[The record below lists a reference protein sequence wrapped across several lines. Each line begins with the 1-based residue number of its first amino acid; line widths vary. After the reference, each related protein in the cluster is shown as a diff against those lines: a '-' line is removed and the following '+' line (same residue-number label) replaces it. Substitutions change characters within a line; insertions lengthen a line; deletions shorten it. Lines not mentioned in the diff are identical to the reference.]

1 MGSPKGDPIT
11 LKLRDSFDLGA
22 KILATATLS
31 APKSKRTKKLKVSH
45 NVSFLSALPWIG
57 PALFLIILV
66 VIWPVVILG
75 KTSLTDISN
84 AGTLLNFN
92 GLTNFRTL
100 LANQDLYPVLKRTI
114 FWVFGIVFFTII
126 LSLPLAQLINQ
137 KFPGRKYVRWALIF
151 PWAASVVMTS
161 MIWSWIL
168 DAYSGELNLTLT
180 QLGLI
185 SEPIDWVGNPST
197 SFFFLMWVAVF
208 VSVPFTTFV
217 LLAGLQSIPHDIIEA
232 ASVDG
237 AGSWQIYRRIKFPLL
252 RNSLLIA
259 TIINLINV
267 FNSFPIIWV
276 MTRGGPGYD
285 TDTTT
290 TFAYKLAFIESNMGQ
305 STALGVINFMII
317 LVIVGF
323 YLRATKATRTEV

>member
-1 MGSPKGDPIT
+1 MASA
-11 LKLRDSFDLGA
+11 S
-22 KILATATLS
+22 LS
-31 APKSKRTKKLKVSH
+31 ASKLKRTKKLQVSH
-45 NVSFLSALPWIG
+45 NVSFASSLPWIG
-57 PALFLIILV
+57 PALFLIVLV
-66 VIWPVVILG
+66 VIWPVVILVR
-75 KTSLTDISN
+75 TSFTDISL
-84 AGTLLNFN
+84 AGSLLDFN
-92 GLTNFRTL
+92 GI
-100 LANQDLYPVLKRTI
+100 ANYRDLFANVDLYPVLRRTL
-114 FWVFGIVFFTII
+114 FWVFGIVFFTIT

-161 MIWSWIL
+161 MVWSWIL

-180 QLGLI
+180 ELGLI
-185 SEPIDWVGNPST
+185 SEPVDWLGNPAT
-197 SFFFLMWVAVF
+197 SFYLLMWVAIF
-208 VSVPFTTFV
+208 VSIPFTTFV
-217 LLAGLQSIPHDIIEA
+217 LLAGLQSIPNDIVEA

-237 AGSWQIYRRIKFPLL
+237 ASSWQIYRKIKFPLL

-305 STALGVINFMII
+305 STALGVLNFMII
-317 LVIVGF
+317 MIVVAF

>member
-1 MGSPKGDPIT
+1 L
-11 LKLRDSFDLGA
+11 LKNSAA
-22 KILATATLS
+22 KR
-31 APKSKRTKKLKVSH
+31 PKKLKVSH

-57 PALFLIILV
+57 PALLLILLV
-66 VIWPVVILG
+66 VIWPVIELIR
-75 KTSLTDISN
+75 TSFTDISL
-84 AGTLLNFN
+84 AGSLLDFN
-92 GLTNFRTL
+92 GLTNYRDL
-100 LANQDLYPVLKRTI
+100 IANVDLYPVAKRTLL
-114 FWVFGIVFFTII
+114 WVFGIVFFTVL

-137 KFPGRKYVRWALIF
+137 NFPGRKYVRWAMIF

-161 MIWSWIL
+161 MIWTWIL

-185 SEPIDWVGNPST
+185 SEPVDWVNNPGS
-197 SFFFLMWVAVF
+197 SFYFLMWVAVF
-208 VSVPFTTFV
+208 VSVPFTSFV
-217 LLAGLQSIPHDIIEA
+217 LLAGLQSIPSDIIEA

-237 AGSWQIYRRIKFPLL
+237 ATAWQIYRRIKFPLL

-305 STALGVINFMII
+305 STALGVFNFMII
-317 LVIVGF
+317 MVIVGF
-323 YLRATKATRTEV
+323 YLRITKATRTEL

>member
-1 MGSPKGDPIT
+1 M
-11 LKLRDSFDLGA
+11 
-22 KILATATLS
+22 
-31 APKSKRTKKLKVSH
+31 
-45 NVSFLSALPWIG
+45 
-57 PALFLIILV
+57 V
-66 VIWPVVILG
+66 VIWPVVILVR
-75 KTSLTDISN
+75 TSFTDISL
-84 AGTLLNFN
+84 AGSLLDFN
-92 GLTNFRTL
+92 GIANYRDLFTNV
-100 LANQDLYPVLKRTI
+100 DLYPVLRRTF
-114 FWVFGIVFFTII
+114 FWVFGIVIFTIA

-137 KFPGRKYVRWALIF
+137 NFPGRKFVRWALIF

-185 SEPIDWVGNPST
+185 SEPVDWIGNPGT

-208 VSVPFTTFV
+208 VSIPFTTFV
-217 LLAGLQSIPHDIIEA
+217 LLAGLQSIPNDIVEA

-237 AGSWQIYRRIKFPLL
+237 ASSWQIYRKIKFPLL

-285 TDTTT
+285 TDTTI

-305 STALGVINFMII
+305 STALGVLNFAII
-317 LVIVGF
+317 LVVVGF
-323 YLRATKATRTEV
+323 YLKATKATRTEV

>member
-1 MGSPKGDPIT
+1 
-11 LKLRDSFDLGA
+11 
-22 KILATATLS
+22 LATATLS
-31 APKSKRTKKLKVSH
+31 ETKPKRSKKSQVSQ

-57 PALFLIILV
+57 PALFLIIMV
-66 VIWPVVILG
+66 VIWPVVILVR
-75 KTSLTDISN
+75 TSFTDISL
-84 AGTLLNFN
+84 AGSLLDFN
-92 GLTNFRTL
+92 GLQNYRDLF
-100 LANQDLYPVLKRTI
+100 ANMDLYPVLRRTVL
-114 FWVFGIVFFTII
+114 WVFGIVFFTIA

-137 KFPGRKYVRWALIF
+137 TFPGRRFVRWALIF

-185 SEPIDWVGNPST
+185 TEPVDWIGNPGT
-197 SFFFLMWVAVF
+197 SFYFLMWVAVF
-208 VSVPFTTFV
+208 VSIPFTTFV
-217 LLAGLQSIPHDIIEA
+217 LLAGLQSIPSDIVEA

-237 AGSWQIYRRIKFPLL
+237 ASSWQIYRKIKFPLL

-285 TDTTT
+285 TDTSI

-305 STALGVINFMII
+305 STALGVLNFI
-317 LVIVGF
+317 LILIVVGF
-323 YLRATKATRTEV
+323 YLKATKATRTEV

>member
-1 MGSPKGDPIT
+1 M
-11 LKLRDSFDLGA
+11 LKNSAA
-22 KILATATLS
+22 KR
-31 APKSKRTKKLKVSH
+31 PKKLKVSH

-57 PALFLIILV
+57 PALVLILLV
-66 VIWPVVILG
+66 VIWPVIELIR
-75 KTSLTDISN
+75 TSFTDISL
-84 AGTLLNFN
+84 AGSLLDFN
-92 GLTNFRTL
+92 GLANYRDL
-100 LANQDLYPVLKRTI
+100 LANTDLYPVARRTLL
-114 FWVFGIVFFTII
+114 WVFGIVFFTIL

-137 KFPGRKYVRWALIF
+137 NFPGRKYVRWAMIF

-161 MIWSWIL
+161 MIWTWIL

-185 SEPIDWVGNPST
+185 SEPVDWVNNPGS
-197 SFFFLMWVAVF
+197 SFYFLMWVAVF
-208 VSVPFTTFV
+208 VSIPFTTFV
-217 LLAGLQSIPHDIIEA
+217 LLAGLQSIPADIVEA

-237 AGSWQIYRRIKFPLL
+237 ATHWQIYRRIKFPLL
-252 RNSLLIA
+252 RNSLLISS
-259 TIINLINV
+259 IINIINV

-305 STALGVINFMII
+305 STALGVFNFMII
-317 LVIVGF
+317 MVIVGF
-323 YLRATKATRTEV
+323 YLKVTKATRTEL

>member
-1 MGSPKGDPIT
+1 M
-11 LKLRDSFDLGA
+11 LKNSAA
-22 KILATATLS
+22 KR
-31 APKSKRTKKLKVSH
+31 PKKLKVSH

-57 PALFLIILV
+57 PALVLILLV
-66 VIWPVVILG
+66 VIWPVIELIR
-75 KTSLTDISN
+75 TSFTDISL
-84 AGTLLNFN
+84 AGSLLNFN
-92 GLTNFRTL
+92 GLANYRDL
-100 LANQDLYPVLKRTI
+100 LANTDLYPVVKRTLL
-114 FWVFGIVFFTII
+114 WVFGIVFFTVL

-137 KFPGRKYVRWALIF
+137 NFPGRKYVRWAMIF

-161 MIWSWIL
+161 MIWTWIL

-185 SEPIDWVGNPST
+185 SEPVDWVNNPGS
-197 SFFFLMWVAVF
+197 SFYFLMWVAVF

-217 LLAGLQSIPHDIIEA
+217 LLAGLQSIPADIVEA

-237 AGSWQIYRRIKFPLL
+237 ATHWQIYRRIKFPLL

-259 TIINLINV
+259 SIINIINV

-276 MTRGGPGYD
+276 MTRGGPGYE

-305 STALGVINFMII
+305 STALGVFNFMII
-317 LVIVGF
+317 MVIVGF
-323 YLRATKATRTEV
+323 YLRVTKATRTEL

>member
-1 MGSPKGDPIT
+1 
-11 LKLRDSFDLGA
+11 
-22 KILATATLS
+22 LATATLS
-31 APKSKRTKKLKVSH
+31 ETKSGRTKKLKVSH
-45 NVSFLSALPWIG
+45 NVSFLSALPWVG

-66 VIWPVVILG
+66 VIWPVVILVR
-75 KTSLTDISN
+75 TSFTDISL

-92 GLTNFRTL
+92 GL
-100 LANQDLYPVLKRTI
+100 ANYRDLFANVDLYPVLRRTF
-114 FWVFGIVFFTII
+114 FWVFGIVFFTIA

-137 KFPGRKYVRWALIF
+137 NFPGRKFVRWALIF

-161 MIWSWIL
+161 MIWTWIL
-168 DAYSGELNLTLT
+168 DAYSGELNLTLSE
-180 QLGLI
+180 LGLI
-185 SEPIDWVGNPST
+185 SEPVDWVGNPST
-197 SFFFLMWVAVF
+197 SFYFLMWVAVF
-208 VSVPFTTFV
+208 VSIPFTTFV
-217 LLAGLQSIPHDIIEA
+217 LLAGLQSIPNDIVEA

-237 AGSWQIYRRIKFPLL
+237 ATSWQIYRRIKFPLL

-305 STALGVINFMII
+305 STALGVLNFGII
-317 LVIVGF
+317 LIVVGF
-323 YLRATKATRTEV
+323 YLKATKATRTEV

>member
-1 MGSPKGDPIT
+1 M
-11 LKLRDSFDLGA
+11 
-22 KILATATLS
+22 ATATLS
-31 APKSKRTKKLKVSH
+31 ETKPKRSKKSQLSQ

-66 VIWPVVILG
+66 VIWPVVILLRISF
-75 KTSLTDISN
+75 TDVSL
-84 AGTLLNFN
+84 AGSLLNFN
-92 GLTNFRTL
+92 GI
-100 LANQDLYPVLKRTI
+100 ANYRDLFANMDLYPVLRRTF
-114 FWVFGIVFFTII
+114 FWVFGIVFFTIA

-137 KFPGRKYVRWALIF
+137 KFPGRKFVRWALIF

-161 MIWSWIL
+161 MVWSWIL

-185 SEPIDWVGNPST
+185 TEPVDWMGNPGT
-197 SFFFLMWVAVF
+197 SFYFLMWVAIF
-208 VSVPFTTFV
+208 VSIPFTTFV
-217 LLAGLQSIPHDIIEA
+217 LLAGLQSIPNDIVEA

-237 AGSWQIYRRIKFPLL
+237 ASSWQIYRRIKFPLL

-276 MTRGGPGYD
+276 MTGGGPGYD

-305 STALGVINFMII
+305 SSALGVLNFALI
-317 LVIVGF
+317 LIIVGF
-323 YLRATKATRTEV
+323 YLKATKATRTEV

>member
-1 MGSPKGDPIT
+1 
-11 LKLRDSFDLGA
+11 
-22 KILATATLS
+22 
-31 APKSKRTKKLKVSH
+31 V
-45 NVSFLSALPWIG
+45 
-57 PALFLIILV
+57 
-66 VIWPVVILG
+66 
-75 KTSLTDISN
+75 
-84 AGTLLNFN
+84 
-92 GLTNFRTL
+92 
-100 LANQDLYPVLKRTI
+100 DLYPVARRTLL
-114 FWVFGIVFFTII
+114 WVFGIVFFTVL

-137 KFPGRKYVRWALIF
+137 NFPGRKYVRWAMIF

-161 MIWSWIL
+161 MIWTWIL

-185 SEPIDWVGNPST
+185 SEPVDWINNPGS
-197 SFFFLMWVAVF
+197 SFYFLMWVAVF
-208 VSVPFTTFV
+208 VSVPFTSFV
-217 LLAGLQSIPHDIIEA
+217 LLAGLQSIPSDIIEA

-237 AGSWQIYRRIKFPLL
+237 ATAWQIYRRIKFPLL

-305 STALGVINFMII
+305 STALGVFNFMVIM
-317 LVIVGF
+317 VIVGF
-323 YLRATKATRTEV
+323 YLRITKATRTEL

>member
-1 MGSPKGDPIT
+1 MSTGL
-11 LKLRDSFDLGA
+11 LKNSAA
-22 KILATATLS
+22 KR
-31 APKSKRTKKLKVSH
+31 PKKLKVSH

-57 PALFLIILV
+57 PALILILLV
-66 VIWPVVILG
+66 VIWPVIELIR
-75 KTSLTDISN
+75 TSFTDISL
-84 AGTLLNFN
+84 AGSLLDFN
-92 GLTNFRTL
+92 GLTNYRDL
-100 LANQDLYPVLKRTI
+100 IANVDLYPVAKRTLL
-114 FWVFGIVFFTII
+114 WVFGIVFFTVL

-137 KFPGRKYVRWALIF
+137 NFPGRKYVRWAMIF

-161 MIWSWIL
+161 MIWTWIL

-185 SEPIDWVGNPST
+185 SEPVDWINNPGS
-197 SFFFLMWVAVF
+197 SFYFLMWVAVF
-208 VSVPFTTFV
+208 VSVPFTSFV
-217 LLAGLQSIPHDIIEA
+217 LLAGLQSIPSDIIEA

-237 AGSWQIYRRIKFPLL
+237 ATAWQIYRRIKFPLL

-305 STALGVINFMII
+305 STALGVFNFMII
-317 LVIVGF
+317 MVIVGF
-323 YLRATKATRTEV
+323 YLRITKATRTEL

>member
-1 MGSPKGDPIT
+1 M
-11 LKLRDSFDLGA
+11 
-22 KILATATLS
+22 ATATLS
-31 APKSKRTKKLKVSH
+31 ETKSKRTKKSQVSQ
-45 NVSFLSALPWIG
+45 NVTFLSALPWIG
-57 PALFLIILV
+57 PALFLIIMV
-66 VIWPVVILG
+66 VIWPVVILVR
-75 KTSLTDISN
+75 TSFTDISL
-84 AGTLLNFN
+84 AGSLLDFN
-92 GLTNFRTL
+92 GI
-100 LANQDLYPVLKRTI
+100 ANYRDLFANMDLYPVLRRTF
-114 FWVFGIVFFTII
+114 FWVFGIVFFTIA

-137 KFPGRKYVRWALIF
+137 KFPGRRFVRWALIF

-168 DAYSGELNLTLT
+168 DAYSGELNLTLS

-185 SEPIDWVGNPST
+185 SEPVDWIGNPGT
-197 SFFFLMWVAVF
+197 SFYFLMWVAIF
-208 VSVPFTTFV
+208 VSIPFTTFV
-217 LLAGLQSIPHDIIEA
+217 LLAGLQSIPNDIVEA

-237 AGSWQIYRRIKFPLL
+237 ATSWQIYRRIKFPLL

-285 TDTTT
+285 TDTTI

-305 STALGVINFMII
+305 STALGVLNFALI
-317 LVIVGF
+317 LIVVGF
-323 YLRATKATRTEV
+323 YLKATKATRTEV

>member
-1 MGSPKGDPIT
+1 MSTGL
-11 LKLRDSFDLGA
+11 LKNSAA
-22 KILATATLS
+22 KR
-31 APKSKRTKKLKVSH
+31 PKKLKVSH

-57 PALFLIILV
+57 PALVLILLV
-66 VIWPVVILG
+66 VIWPVIELIR
-75 KTSLTDISN
+75 TSFTDISL
-84 AGTLLNFN
+84 AGSLLDFN
-92 GLTNFRTL
+92 GLANYRDL
-100 LANQDLYPVLKRTI
+100 LANTDLYPVVRRTLL
-114 FWVFGIVFFTII
+114 WVFGIVFFTVL

-137 KFPGRKYVRWALIF
+137 NFPGRKYVRWAMIF

-161 MIWSWIL
+161 MIWTWIL

-185 SEPIDWVGNPST
+185 SEPVDWVNNPGS
-197 SFFFLMWVAVF
+197 SFYFLMWVAVF
-208 VSVPFTTFV
+208 VSIPFTTFV
-217 LLAGLQSIPHDIIEA
+217 LLAGLQSIPADIVEA

-237 AGSWQIYRRIKFPLL
+237 ATHWQIYRRIKFPLL

-259 TIINLINV
+259 SIINIINV

-276 MTRGGPGYD
+276 MTRGGPGYE

-305 STALGVINFMII
+305 STALGVFNFMII

-323 YLRATKATRTEV
+323 YLRITKATRTEL

>member
-1 MGSPKGDPIT
+1 M
-11 LKLRDSFDLGA
+11 LKNSAA
-22 KILATATLS
+22 KR
-31 APKSKRTKKLKVSH
+31 PKKLKVSH

-57 PALFLIILV
+57 PALVLILLV
-66 VIWPVVILG
+66 VIWPVIELIR
-75 KTSLTDISN
+75 TSFTDISL
-84 AGTLLNFN
+84 AGSLLDFN
-92 GLTNFRTL
+92 GLANYRDL
-100 LANQDLYPVLKRTI
+100 LANTDLYPVVRRTLL
-114 FWVFGIVFFTII
+114 WVFGIVFFTVL

-137 KFPGRKYVRWALIF
+137 NFPGRKYVRWAMIF

-161 MIWSWIL
+161 MIWTWIL

-185 SEPIDWVGNPST
+185 SEPVDWVNNPGS
-197 SFFFLMWVAVF
+197 SFYFLMWVAVF

-217 LLAGLQSIPHDIIEA
+217 LLAGLQSIPADIVEA

-237 AGSWQIYRRIKFPLL
+237 ATHWQIYRRIKFPLL

-259 TIINLINV
+259 SIINIINV

-276 MTRGGPGYD
+276 MTRGGPGYE

-305 STALGVINFMII
+305 STALGVFNFMII
-317 LVIVGF
+317 MVIVGF
-323 YLRATKATRTEV
+323 YLRVTKATRTEL

>member
-1 MGSPKGDPIT
+1 M
-11 LKLRDSFDLGA
+11 
-22 KILATATLS
+22 ATATLS
-31 APKSKRTKKLKVSH
+31 ETKSGRTKKSQVSQ

-57 PALFLIILV
+57 PALFLIIMV
-66 VIWPVVILG
+66 VIWPVVILVR
-75 KTSLTDISN
+75 TSFTDISL
-84 AGTLLNFN
+84 AGSLLDFN
-92 GLTNFRTL
+92 GIQNYRDLF
-100 LANQDLYPVLKRTI
+100 ANMDLYPVLRRTI
-114 FWVFGIVFFTII
+114 LWVFGIVFFTIA

-137 KFPGRKYVRWALIF
+137 SFPGRRFVRWALIF

-185 SEPIDWVGNPST
+185 TEPVDWIGNPGT
-197 SFFFLMWVAVF
+197 SFYFLMWVAVF
-208 VSVPFTTFV
+208 VSIPFTTFV
-217 LLAGLQSIPHDIIEA
+217 LLAGLQSIPNDIVEA

-237 AGSWQIYRRIKFPLL
+237 ASSWQIYRKIKFPLL

-285 TDTTT
+285 TDTSI

-305 STALGVINFMII
+305 STALGVLNFI
-317 LVIVGF
+317 LILIVVGF
-323 YLRATKATRTEV
+323 YLKATKATRTEV

>member
-1 MGSPKGDPIT
+1 M
-11 LKLRDSFDLGA
+11 
-22 KILATATLS
+22 ATASLS
-31 APKSKRTKKLKVSH
+31 ASKLKRTKKLKVSH
-45 NVSFLSALPWIG
+45 NVSFASSLPWIG
-57 PALFLIILV
+57 PALFLIVLV
-66 VIWPVVILG
+66 VIWPVVILVR
-75 KTSLTDISN
+75 TSFTDISL
-84 AGTLLNFN
+84 AGSLLDFN
-92 GLTNFRTL
+92 GI
-100 LANQDLYPVLKRTI
+100 ANYRDLFANVDLYPVLRRTL
-114 FWVFGIVFFTII
+114 FWVFGIVFFTIT

-161 MIWSWIL
+161 MVWSWIL
-168 DAYSGELNLTLT
+168 DAYAGELNLTLT
-180 QLGLI
+180 ELGLI
-185 SEPIDWVGNPST
+185 SEPVDWLGNPAT
-197 SFFFLMWVAVF
+197 SFYLLMWVAIF
-208 VSVPFTTFV
+208 VSIPFTTFV
-217 LLAGLQSIPHDIIEA
+217 LLAGLQSIPNDIVEA

-237 AGSWQIYRRIKFPLL
+237 ASSWQIYRKIKFPLL

-305 STALGVINFMII
+305 STALGVLNFMII
-317 LVIVGF
+317 MIVVAF

>member
-1 MGSPKGDPIT
+1 L
-11 LKLRDSFDLGA
+11 LKNSAA
-22 KILATATLS
+22 KR
-31 APKSKRTKKLKVSH
+31 PKKLKVSH

-57 PALFLIILV
+57 PALLLILLV
-66 VIWPVVILG
+66 VIWPVIELIR
-75 KTSLTDISN
+75 TSFTDISL
-84 AGTLLNFN
+84 AGSLLDFN
-92 GLTNFRTL
+92 GLTNYRDL
-100 LANQDLYPVLKRTI
+100 IANVDLYPVAKRTLL
-114 FWVFGIVFFTII
+114 WVFGIVFFTVL

-137 KFPGRKYVRWALIF
+137 NFPGRKYVRWAMIF

-161 MIWSWIL
+161 MIWTWIL

-185 SEPIDWVGNPST
+185 SEPVDWVNNPGS
-197 SFFFLMWVAVF
+197 SFYFLMWVAVF
-208 VSVPFTTFV
+208 VSIPFTSFV
-217 LLAGLQSIPHDIIEA
+217 LLAGLQSIPSDIIEA

-237 AGSWQIYRRIKFPLL
+237 ATSWQIYRRIKFPLL

-305 STALGVINFMII
+305 STALGVFNFMII
-317 LVIVGF
+317 MVIVGF
-323 YLRATKATRTEV
+323 YLRITKATRTEL

>member
-1 MGSPKGDPIT
+1 
-11 LKLRDSFDLGA
+11 
-22 KILATATLS
+22 LATATLS
-31 APKSKRTKKLKVSH
+31 ETKPKRSKKSQLSQ

-66 VIWPVVILG
+66 VIWPVVILLRISF
-75 KTSLTDISN
+75 TDVSL
-84 AGTLLNFN
+84 AGSLLNFN
-92 GLTNFRTL
+92 GI
-100 LANQDLYPVLKRTI
+100 ANYRDLFANMDLYPVLRRTF
-114 FWVFGIVFFTII
+114 FWVFGIVFFTIA

-137 KFPGRKYVRWALIF
+137 KFPGRKFVRWALIF

-161 MIWSWIL
+161 MVWSWIL

-185 SEPIDWVGNPST
+185 TEPVDWMGNPGT
-197 SFFFLMWVAVF
+197 SFYFLMWVAIF
-208 VSVPFTTFV
+208 VSIPFTTFV
-217 LLAGLQSIPHDIIEA
+217 LLAGLQSIPNDIVEA

-237 AGSWQIYRRIKFPLL
+237 ASSWQIYRRIKFPLL

-276 MTRGGPGYD
+276 MTGGGPGYD

-305 STALGVINFMII
+305 SSALGVLNFALI
-317 LVIVGF
+317 LIIVGF
-323 YLRATKATRTEV
+323 YLKATKATRTEV

>member
-1 MGSPKGDPIT
+1 M
-11 LKLRDSFDLGA
+11 LKNSAA
-22 KILATATLS
+22 KR
-31 APKSKRTKKLKVSH
+31 PKKLKVSH

-57 PALFLIILV
+57 PALVLILLV
-66 VIWPVVILG
+66 VIWPVIELIR
-75 KTSLTDISN
+75 TSFTDISL
-84 AGTLLNFN
+84 AGSLLDFN
-92 GLTNFRTL
+92 GLANYRDL
-100 LANQDLYPVLKRTI
+100 LANTDLYPVARRTLL
-114 FWVFGIVFFTII
+114 WVFGIVFFTIL

-137 KFPGRKYVRWALIF
+137 NFPGRKYVRWAMIF

-161 MIWSWIL
+161 MIWTWIL

-185 SEPIDWVGNPST
+185 SEPVDWVNNPGS
-197 SFFFLMWVAVF
+197 SFYFLMWVAVF
-208 VSVPFTTFV
+208 VSIPFTTFV
-217 LLAGLQSIPHDIIEA
+217 LLAGLQSIPADIVEA

-237 AGSWQIYRRIKFPLL
+237 ATHWQIYRRIKFPLL

-259 TIINLINV
+259 SIINIINV

-276 MTRGGPGYD
+276 MTRGGPGYE

-305 STALGVINFMII
+305 STALGVFNFMII
-317 LVIVGF
+317 MVIVGF
-323 YLRATKATRTEV
+323 YLRVTKATRTEL

>member
-1 MGSPKGDPIT
+1 M
-11 LKLRDSFDLGA
+11 LKNSAA
-22 KILATATLS
+22 KR
-31 APKSKRTKKLKVSH
+31 PKKLKVSH
-45 NVSFLSALPWIG
+45 NVTFLSALPWIG
-57 PALFLIILV
+57 PALLLILLV
-66 VIWPVVILG
+66 VIWPVIELIR
-75 KTSLTDISN
+75 TSFTDISL
-84 AGTLLNFN
+84 AGSLLDFN
-92 GLTNFRTL
+92 GLTNYRDL
-100 LANQDLYPVLKRTI
+100 IANVDLYPVAKRTI
-114 FWVFGIVFFTII
+114 LWVFGIVFFTVL

-137 KFPGRKYVRWALIF
+137 NFPGRKYVRWAMIF

-161 MIWSWIL
+161 MIWTWIL

-185 SEPIDWVGNPST
+185 SEPVDWVNNPGS
-197 SFFFLMWVAVF
+197 SFYFLMWVAVF
-208 VSVPFTTFV
+208 VSVPFTSFV
-217 LLAGLQSIPHDIIEA
+217 LLAGLQSIPSDIIEA

-237 AGSWQIYRRIKFPLL
+237 ATAWQIYRRIKFPLL

-305 STALGVINFMII
+305 STALGVFNFMII
-317 LVIVGF
+317 MVIVGF
-323 YLRATKATRTEV
+323 YLRITKATRTEL

>member
-1 MGSPKGDPIT
+1 MST
-11 LKLRDSFDLGA
+11 RLLKNSAA
-22 KILATATLS
+22 KT
-31 APKSKRTKKLKVSH
+31 PKKLKVSH

-57 PALFLIILV
+57 PALILILLV
-66 VIWPVVILG
+66 VIWPVIELIR
-75 KTSLTDISN
+75 TSFTDITL
-84 AGTLLNFN
+84 AGSLLDFN
-92 GLTNFRTL
+92 GLTNYRDL
-100 LANQDLYPVLKRTI
+100 LANVDLYPVARRTLL
-114 FWVFGIVFFTII
+114 WVFGIVFFTVL

-137 KFPGRKYVRWALIF
+137 NFPGRKYVRWAMIF

-161 MIWSWIL
+161 MIWTWIL

-185 SEPIDWVGNPST
+185 SEPVDWINNPGS
-197 SFFFLMWVAVF
+197 SFYFLMWVAVF
-208 VSVPFTTFV
+208 VSVPFTSFV
-217 LLAGLQSIPHDIIEA
+217 LLAGLQSIPSDIIEA

-237 AGSWQIYRRIKFPLL
+237 ATAWQIYRRIKFPLL

-305 STALGVINFMII
+305 STALGVFNFMII
-317 LVIVGF
+317 MVIVGF
-323 YLRATKATRTEV
+323 YLRITKATRTEL

>member
-1 MGSPKGDPIT
+1 MSNEL
-11 LKLRDSFDLGA
+11 LKN
-22 KILATATLS
+22 S
-31 APKSKRTKKLKVSH
+31 AANRPKKLKVSH
-45 NVSFLSALPWIG
+45 NVSLSSALPWIG
-57 PALFLIILV
+57 PALILILLV
-66 VIWPVVILG
+66 VIWPVIELIR
-75 KTSLTDISN
+75 TSFTDISL
-84 AGTLLNFN
+84 AGSLLDFN
-92 GLTNFRTL
+92 GLTNYRDL
-100 LANQDLYPVLKRTI
+100 IANADLYPVAKRTLV
-114 FWVFGIVFFTII
+114 WVFGIVFFTVL

-137 KFPGRKYVRWALIF
+137 NFPGRKYVRWAMIF

-161 MIWSWIL
+161 MIWTWIL

-180 QLGLI
+180 NLGLI
-185 SEPIDWVGNPST
+185 SEPVDWVNNPGS
-197 SFFFLMWVAVF
+197 SFYFLMWVAVF
-208 VSVPFTTFV
+208 VSVPFTSFV
-217 LLAGLQSIPHDIIEA
+217 LLAGLQSIPADIIEA

-237 AGSWQIYRRIKFPLL
+237 ATSWQIYRRIKFPLL

-305 STALGVINFMII
+305 STALGVFNFMII

-323 YLRATKATRTEV
+323 YLRITKATRTEL

>member
-1 MGSPKGDPIT
+1 M
-11 LKLRDSFDLGA
+11 LKNSAA
-22 KILATATLS
+22 KR
-31 APKSKRTKKLKVSH
+31 PKKLKVSH

-57 PALFLIILV
+57 PALVLILLV
-66 VIWPVVILG
+66 VIWPVIELIR
-75 KTSLTDISN
+75 TSFTDISL
-84 AGTLLNFN
+84 AGSLLDFN
-92 GLTNFRTL
+92 GLANYRDL
-100 LANQDLYPVLKRTI
+100 LANTDLYPVVKRTLL
-114 FWVFGIVFFTII
+114 WVFGIVFFTVL

-137 KFPGRKYVRWALIF
+137 NFPGRKYVRWAMIF

-161 MIWSWIL
+161 MIWTWIL

-185 SEPIDWVGNPST
+185 SEPVDWVNNPGS
-197 SFFFLMWVAVF
+197 SFYFLMWVAVF
-208 VSVPFTTFV
+208 VSIPFTTFV
-217 LLAGLQSIPHDIIEA
+217 LLAGLQSIPADIVEA

-237 AGSWQIYRRIKFPLL
+237 ATHWQIYRRIKFPLL

-259 TIINLINV
+259 SIINIINV

-305 STALGVINFMII
+305 STALGVFNFMII
-317 LVIVGF
+317 MVIVGF
-323 YLRATKATRTEV
+323 YLKVTKATRTEL

>member
-1 MGSPKGDPIT
+1 
-11 LKLRDSFDLGA
+11 
-22 KILATATLS
+22 LATATLS
-31 APKSKRTKKLKVSH
+31 ASKLKRTKKLKVSH

-92 GLTNFRTL
+92 GLTNFRDL

-197 SFFFLMWVAVF
+197 SFYFLMWVAIF
-208 VSVPFTTFV
+208 VSIPFTTFV

-317 LVIVGF
+317 LVVVGF

>member
-1 MGSPKGDPIT
+1 M
-11 LKLRDSFDLGA
+11 LKNSAA
-22 KILATATLS
+22 KR
-31 APKSKRTKKLKVSH
+31 PKKLKVSH

-57 PALFLIILV
+57 PALILILLV
-66 VIWPVVILG
+66 VIWPVIELIR
-75 KTSLTDISN
+75 TSFTDITL
-84 AGTLLNFN
+84 AGSLLDFN
-92 GLTNFRTL
+92 GLTNYRDL
-100 LANQDLYPVLKRTI
+100 LANVDLYPVARRTLL
-114 FWVFGIVFFTII
+114 WVFGIVFFTVL

-137 KFPGRKYVRWALIF
+137 NFPGRKYVRWAMIF

-161 MIWSWIL
+161 MIWTWIL

-185 SEPIDWVGNPST
+185 SEPVDWINNPGS
-197 SFFFLMWVAVF
+197 SFYFLMWVAVF
-208 VSVPFTTFV
+208 VSVPFTSFV
-217 LLAGLQSIPHDIIEA
+217 LLAGLQSIPSDIIEA

-237 AGSWQIYRRIKFPLL
+237 ATAWQIYRRIKFPLL

-305 STALGVINFMII
+305 STALGVFNFMII
-317 LVIVGF
+317 MVIVGF
-323 YLRATKATRTEV
+323 YLRITKATRTEL

>member
-1 MGSPKGDPIT
+1 M
-11 LKLRDSFDLGA
+11 LKNSAA
-22 KILATATLS
+22 KR
-31 APKSKRTKKLKVSH
+31 PKKLKVSH

-57 PALFLIILV
+57 PALVLILLV
-66 VIWPVVILG
+66 VIWPVIELIR
-75 KTSLTDISN
+75 TSFTDISL
-84 AGTLLNFN
+84 AGSLLDFN
-92 GLTNFRTL
+92 GLANYRDL
-100 LANQDLYPVLKRTI
+100 LANTDLYPVARRTLL
-114 FWVFGIVFFTII
+114 WVFGIVFFTIL

-137 KFPGRKYVRWALIF
+137 NFPGRKYVRWAMIF

-161 MIWSWIL
+161 MIWTWIL

-185 SEPIDWVGNPST
+185 SEPVDWVNNPGS
-197 SFFFLMWVAVF
+197 SFYFLMWVAVF

-217 LLAGLQSIPHDIIEA
+217 LLAGLQSIPADIVEA

-237 AGSWQIYRRIKFPLL
+237 ATHWQIYRRIKFPLL

-259 TIINLINV
+259 SIINIINV

-276 MTRGGPGYD
+276 MTRGGPGYE

-305 STALGVINFMII
+305 STALGVFNFMII
-317 LVIVGF
+317 MVIVGF
-323 YLRATKATRTEV
+323 YLKVTKATRTEL

>member
-1 MGSPKGDPIT
+1 LSIGL
-11 LKLRDSFDLGA
+11 LKNSAA
-22 KILATATLS
+22 KR
-31 APKSKRTKKLKVSH
+31 PKKLKVSH
-45 NVSFLSALPWIG
+45 NVSFLSARPWIG
-57 PALFLIILV
+57 PALLLILLV
-66 VIWPVVILG
+66 VIWPVIELIR
-75 KTSLTDISN
+75 TSFTDISL
-84 AGTLLNFN
+84 AGSLLDFN
-92 GLTNFRTL
+92 GLTNYRDL
-100 LANQDLYPVLKRTI
+100 IANVDLYPVAKRTLL
-114 FWVFGIVFFTII
+114 WVFGIVFFTVL

-137 KFPGRKYVRWALIF
+137 NFPGRKYVRWAMIF

-161 MIWSWIL
+161 MIWTWIL

-185 SEPIDWVGNPST
+185 SEPVDWINNPGS
-197 SFFFLMWVAVF
+197 SFYFLMWVAVF
-208 VSVPFTTFV
+208 VSVPFTSFV
-217 LLAGLQSIPHDIIEA
+217 LLAGLQSITSDIIEA

-237 AGSWQIYRRIKFPLL
+237 ATAWQIYRRIKFPLL

-305 STALGVINFMII
+305 STALGVFNFMII
-317 LVIVGF
+317 MVIVGF
-323 YLRATKATRTEV
+323 YLRITKATMTEL